1 MARWNRLIPAL
12 AVTFAL
18 AACGQGTADTP
29 FAPSA
34 PRHDGGGTSLGGNA
48 VPPTGGDS
56 ETSTTST
63 TTAPEAPTDS
73 TGRTGGTSLG
83 GN

>member
-18 AACGQGTADTP
+18 AACGHGTADTP

-34 PRHDGGGTSLGGNA
+34 PRLDGGGTSLGGNA
-48 VPPTGGDS
+48 TPPTG
-56 ETSTTST
+56 EPESTTSST
-63 TTAPEAPTDS
+63 TTNSEVPTDS
-73 TGRTGGTSLG
+73 TSRTGGTSLG